1 MVHVPAPIAFLKNE
15 LSSKCLRPTYLRL
28 RVLESLHQ
36 GGTHPTVDEI
46 YRVLLPEIPSLSK
59 ATIYNSLN
67 TFVEVGL
74 VRTVGIDG
82 SQMRYDITLADHGH
96 FQCEACGTI
105 VNFAIDIERVLIDEL
120 SPFEI
125 HEKNVYVKGFCPN
138 CRPTTS
144 PDQKKE

>member
-1 MVHVPAPIAFLKNE
+1 
-15 LSSKCLRPTYLRL
+15 
-28 RVLESLHQ
+28 
-36 GGTHPTVDEI
+36 
-46 YRVLLPEIPSLSK
+46 
-59 ATIYNSLN
+59 
-67 TFVEVGL
+67 L